1 MASSSMGFLFDISA
15 DTDLTAAV
23 DLRGAY
29 VHEIIM
35 PAAWTAASVV
45 AHCCETL
52 TGTYE
57 PFQAYGSTTPVEIKV
72 EAGVRSGALSPL
84 QIGDCFVKFESVA
97 VGNTA
102 AAVEQEAD
110 RTLLVKVHQAGE

>member
-29 VHEIIM
+29 IHEIIM

-45 AHCCETL
+45 AHCCETA

-57 PFQAYGSTTPVEIKV
+57 PFQLYGSTDPVEIKV

-84 QIGDCFVKFESVA
+84 QIGDCFVKLQSIA
-97 VGNTA
+97 VGDTTTGVNQA
-102 AAVEQEAD
+102 AD
-110 RTLLVKVHQAGE
+110 RTLLVKVHQVGE